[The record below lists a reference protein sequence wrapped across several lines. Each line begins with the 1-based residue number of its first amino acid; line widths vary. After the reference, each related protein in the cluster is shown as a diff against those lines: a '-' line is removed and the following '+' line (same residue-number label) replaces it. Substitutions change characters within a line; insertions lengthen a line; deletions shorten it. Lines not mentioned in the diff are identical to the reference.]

1 MTEST
6 GIHQYVKQKTT
17 KKSII
22 GRIAALIAVAAILA
36 ILSQIQALQSYM
48 LIIAI
53 GVVFISSALMKNF
66 SSEYE
71 YILGEEDFSIYRI
84 YGVTKHK
91 ELFSFSLS
99 DITGI
104 SEEIIPE
111 NGENILNFSS
121 SVSEFS
127 PVLVKLRDERSVIL
141 SLNNELKNALSGRVS
156 E

>member
-6 GIHQYVKQKTT
+6 GIHQYVKQETT

-22 GRIAALIAVAAILA
+22 GRIAALIIMASLLAV
-36 ILSQIQALQSYM
+36 LSQLEVLRDYM
-48 LIIAI
+48 LIIALGI
-53 GVVFISSALMKNF
+53 VFIFSAVMKNF
-66 SSEYE
+66 NSEYDYFLNGNDF
-71 YILGEEDFSIYRI
+71 YIDRI